1 VSTPED
7 NNDANAPAESPETT
21 SSPADESA
29 PVSTP
34 AEASAA
40 MAAPAESA
48 AIETAS
54 DGGETGAAIPNPGPL
69 GHERGIVFVLVLYL
83 VTIGIY
89 GIYWVFKSFSEVK
102 HHRRE
107 GVGGILGLLLCLVI
121 VGWFKLPQYVGRMYR
136 AEGNANPPV
145 SGLSGL
151 WPFVPY
157 VGTFIYLAK
166 VQGALNSYWQAKGTG
181 TVGAVPASATT
192 F

>member
-7 NNDANAPAESPETT
+7 QSDANAPAESPET
-21 SSPADESA
+21 ASA
-29 PVSTP
+29 PAEEAAASTP
-34 AEASAA
+34 ANTGAA
-40 MAAPAESA
+40 LSTPTESA
-48 AIETAS
+48 AIESAS
-54 DGGETGAAIPNPGPL
+54 GDDGQTGAAAPNTGPL

-89 GIYWVFKSFSEVK
+89 GIYWVFQSFSEVK
-102 HHRRE
+102 DHRGE
-107 GVGGILGLLLCLVI
+107 GVGGILGLLLSLVI

-136 AEGNANPPV
+136 AEGNENPPV

-166 VQGALNSYWQAKGTG
+166 VQGALNSYWKAKSTG